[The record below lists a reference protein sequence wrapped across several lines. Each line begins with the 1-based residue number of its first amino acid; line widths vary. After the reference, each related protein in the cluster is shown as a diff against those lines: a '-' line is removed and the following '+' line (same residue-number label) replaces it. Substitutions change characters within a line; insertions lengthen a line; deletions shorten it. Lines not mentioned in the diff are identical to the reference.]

1 MHGVV
6 KIRGLNTLYSLK
18 ELPEDRSEL
27 DLVEEGAWISVPPE
41 ITDWP
46 PEVTDPPPPTV
57 ARSKVDPKKYRLFRL
72 AGDVEPAGYEP
83 TGLSYGGVR
92 TPEGWRRRVRMIS
105 ADRAFAAIPPD
116 PPGVWEE
123 AMRIMR
129 ENR

>member
-6 KIRGLNTLYSLK
+6 KIRGLNSLYSLK
-18 ELPEDRSEL
+18 ELPEDRDEL
-27 DLVEEGAWISVPPE
+27 DLVEEGAWITVPPD
-41 ITDWP
+41 ITAWP

-57 ARSKVDPKKYRLFRL
+57 ARSKDDPKKFRLFRL

-92 TPEGWRRRVRMIS
+92 TPEQWTRTVKNIPWR
-105 ADRAFAAIPPD
+105 RAFAAIPPD

-123 AMRIMR
+123 AMRSMR